1 MTERDLLQRSAS
13 IHSKFKQTLILWANN
28 NYIAKKS
35 YISVSHNYIEEI
47 TLNALKVWSPFSQ
60 RQPDR
65 QDIISKKYSLMI
77 VPDLSWQM
85 IPWLT
90 EGVIVLHHNGV
101 SLLSM
106 ASYSCGVARE
116 KGLFAA
122 VLTNVQTCC
131 ASSQKIAP
139 VLNNFCTFFVNF
151 VLFHLLWSG
160 QA

>member
-90 EGVIVLHHNGV
+90 ELIIVLEHNGV
-101 SLLSM
+101 SLWSK
-106 ASYSCGVARE
+106 ASSSCNVVRE

-122 VLTNVQTCC
+122 ILTTVQTHC
-131 ASSQKIAP
+131 AYSKKFVP
-139 VLNNFCTFFVNF
+139 CLNIFCM
-151 VLFHLLWSG
+151 
-160 QA
+160 